1 MSVPSLPRVDT
12 RAFSGPLPPTQRKDF
27 WCCRG
32 WGKKKKKRLLLKV
45 PNETNEPMLQC
56 KCLEVFGHLYT
67 PFVTPISIFLTSKCI
82 ITYGTVQELV
92 HFFTSSHAFY
102 LTSSKRRSANSSAA
116 SKLIINFM
124 QFCQQWKYSYFI
136 R

>member
-1 MSVPSLPRVDT
+1 MSVPSLPRVDARADA
-12 RAFSGPLPPTQRKDF
+12 RAFSGPLPPTQRKYF
-27 WCCRG
+27 WGCRG
-32 WGKKKKKRLLLKV
+32 WG
-45 PNETNEPMLQC
+45 NETGMNQC
-56 KCLEVFGHLYT
+56 CNASVWKCFGICYGHLYT

-82 ITYGTVQELV
+82 ITYGTVQELI

-102 LTSSKRRSANSSAA
+102 LTFSKRRSANSSAA

>member
-1 MSVPSLPRVDT
+1 MSVPSLPQVDARADA

-27 WCCRG
+27 WGCRG
-32 WGKKKKKRLLLKV
+32 WG
-45 PNETNEPMLQC
+45 NETNEPMQQC

-67 PFVTPISIFLTSKCI
+67 PFVTPISIFLTSKCVI
-82 ITYGTVQELV
+82 SYGTVQELIR
-92 HFFTSSHAFY
+92 FFTSSHAFY